1 MISAWTRVANRWDGV
16 INGLLRWDVEALYAV
31 SENTR
36 LRCVAR
42 LLVGATYLGDG
53 YLWGVLAL
61 GLILFGEPVDR
72 SYVLIGGGISIINI
86 AIFRLFKLL
95 FARPRPVFVTFGL
108 RSRFMDRY
116 SFPSGHA
123 TTSFGIALVISHC
136 YPLLA
141 VQVVIYLAAGTIAL
155 SRVYM
160 KEHYPLDVICGA
172 LLGICTSA
180 SLLPV
185 FERLLF

>member
-1 MISAWTRVANRWDGV
+1 MINAWARATNRLDVVIDG
-16 INGLLRWDVEALYAV
+16 ILRWDVEALYAV
-31 SENTR
+31 SESAP
-36 LRCVAR
+36 LRRIAP
-42 LLVGATYLGDG
+42 LLAGATYLGDG

-61 GLILFGEPVDR
+61 GLILFGEPADR
-72 SYVLIGGGISIINI
+72 SYVLVGGGISIINI

-95 FARPRPVFVTFGL
+95 FARPRPVFTTFGL

-123 TTSFGIALVISHC
+123 TTSFGLAFVISHC

-141 VQVVIYLAAGTIAL
+141 AQVVVYLVAGTIAL

-172 LLGICTSA
+172 LLGICISA

-185 FERLLF
+185 FERLFF